1 MVKYL
6 LLIITW
12 LFSTALW
19 ADESLASLMNQVS
32 LQLNAE
38 QWVTSQSALV
48 NVGINA
54 AVSNQGIEA
63 VQTAVMQKLSQLS
76 NLGEWHVLTFNREL
90 DKSGLEAIQITAQAR
105 LPQAALGNLRD
116 KAKAISKPGE
126 TFTIDNVQFVPSEN
140 EIRQAN
146 NQLRANIYQQ
156 AKNEIDALNK
166 AYPEQKYYLYRVVFN
181 PPPETMPMPVNVM
194 MSRAAVPGGTV
205 SMAPP
210 LNVGNKLELR
220 AAVILASMPTVLT
233 QKLAPHP

>member
-1 MVKYL
+1 MSKYL
-6 LLIITW
+6 FLVITCLLG
-12 LFSTALW
+12 TAAW
-19 ADESLASLMNQVS
+19 ADESLAPLMNQVS

-48 NVGINA
+48 NVGVNA
-54 AVSNQGIEA
+54 AVTNQGIEA
-63 VQTAVMQKLSQLS
+63 IQTEVMQKLSQLS
-76 NLGEWHVLTFNREL
+76 NLGEWHVLAFNREL

-105 LPQAALGNLRD
+105 LPQTALGNLRD

-156 AKNEIDALNK
+156 AKTEVDALNK
-166 AYPEQKYYLYRVVFN
+166 AYPEQKYYLHFIVFN
-181 PPPETMPMPVNVM
+181 PPPEVMPMPANVM
-194 MSRAAVPGGTV
+194 MSRAAVSGAH
-205 SMAPP
+205 MAPP

-220 AAVILASMPTVLT
+220 AAVVLASMPAIVT
-233 QKLAPHP
+233 QKLTQHP